1 MRRRSQ
7 TLELLGVIDANMHRE
22 FNEKGEF
29 QSATFE
35 LSDGTYKVDD
45 TFVVRKLD
53 NAGDVQE
60 LQVHFC
66 KGGIYPEYIISG
78 MPVKAYVLSMIAKDK
93 TSFEKYQ
100 NGLEINHTVISKTQP
115 KLLNIGC
122 DSSYYKG
129 VVINTAPLKRL
140 SANPSYLEFCTR
152 SENVKHGKFIK
163 EFSLYDTY
171 ISAHDVDEL
180 RQLLIPYDPQLCD
193 RQDDWIRLNKSKV
206 EKFYRDKGET
216 KQICFRGDFF
226 PSIN

>member
-1 MRRRSQ
+1 MRRQSE
-7 TLELLGVIDANMHRE
+7 TLRLLEVIDSNMDRE

-53 NAGDVQE
+53 NAGDIKE
-60 LQVHFC
+60 LTVHYC

-78 MPVKAYVLSMIAKDK
+78 MPVKAYVLSMITTDVTA
-93 TSFEKYQ
+93 FEKYQ
-100 NGLEINHTVISKTQP
+100 SGLEINHCVISKMQP

-129 VVINTAPLKRL
+129 VVIDTAPLKKI
-140 SANPSYLEFCTR
+140 SADPNYLEFCTR
-152 SENVKHGKFIK
+152 GENVRHGKFIK

-171 ISAHDVDEL
+171 VSAKDIDEL
-180 RQLLIPYDPQLCD
+180 HKELIPYDQSLCD
-193 RQDDWIRLNKSKV
+193 RQDDWIRWNKAKV
-206 EKFYRDKGET
+206 EKFYRDRGET
-216 KQICFRGDFF
+216 KRIIF
-226 PSIN
+226 

>member
-22 FNEKGEF
+22 FNENGEF

-35 LSDGTYKVDD
+35 LSDGIYKVDSQ
-45 TFVVRKLD
+45 FNVRKLN

-60 LQVHFC
+60 ITVHFC
-66 KGGIYPEYIISG
+66 KGGVYPEYIISG
-78 MPVKAYVLSMIAKDK
+78 MPVKAYVLSMIATDD
-93 TSFEKYQ
+93 TAFEKYQ
-100 NGLEINHTVISKTQP
+100 SSLEINHCIISKMKP

-129 VVINTAPLKRL
+129 VVIDTAPLKKL

-152 SENVKHGKFIK
+152 SENVRHGKFIK

-171 ISAHDVDEL
+171 VSAKDIDEL
-180 RQLLIPYDPQLCD
+180 KKILTPYDQSLCD
-193 RQDDWIRLNKSKV
+193 RKDDWIRWNKANV
-206 EKFYRDKGET
+206 EKFYRDRGET
-216 KQICFRGDFF
+216 KQIIF
-226 PSIN
+226 